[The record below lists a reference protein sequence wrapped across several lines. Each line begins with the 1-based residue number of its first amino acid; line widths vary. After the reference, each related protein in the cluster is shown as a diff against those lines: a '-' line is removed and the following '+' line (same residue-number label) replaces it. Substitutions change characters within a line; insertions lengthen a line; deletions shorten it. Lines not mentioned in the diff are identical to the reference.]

1 MRRRK
6 GLDAD
11 WRRRM
16 LLLRGNSATQRS
28 RWAETAAPV
37 RFRLPASLSTAGF
50 TDHLVPRQQH
60 LNSRAAECSPRPAD
74 IYGMRGMEWF
84 MGGKLNCKI
93 GDLAIVVNTQ
103 LPENLGQIVEVLGPQ
118 TEVSFD
124 LAGPGHVWQVRA
136 VSGRATLMCL
146 FHADGRVVMHVEG
159 PAPDCRLRPVC
170 GLSLDDGAQEDLGAK
185 SRAPRRKLKP
195 LVGLKV
201 GTEVI

>member
-1 MRRRK
+1 
-6 GLDAD
+6 
-11 WRRRM
+11 
-16 LLLRGNSATQRS
+16 
-28 RWAETAAPV
+28 
-37 RFRLPASLSTAGF
+37 
-50 TDHLVPRQQH
+50 
-60 LNSRAAECSPRPAD
+60 
-74 IYGMRGMEWF
+74 

-103 LPENLGQIVEVLGPQ
+103 LAENLGQIVEVLGPQ

-136 VSGRATLMCL
+136 VSGRATLMYL

-170 GLSLDDGAQEDLGAK
+170 GLSLDDGALEDLGAK

-201 GTEVI
+201 GTEVIS